1 MMGAYFDASRP
12 LPYCPGCGH
21 PHVLR
26 ALDEALGLAGIPR
39 ERLAIVTDIGC
50 VGLAD
55 PFFPSLHTVHTLH
68 GRSVAVAVGLALG
81 DVGSASGPLVPIV
94 LIGDG
99 GAGIG
104 LLHLVHAAQLNAE
117 VKVVVHNNLIYGMTG
132 GQHSLLTPPAMKTTT
147 TPGGCPVPPLDLGG
161 VIAAAGGG
169 FYARVVAPGGDV
181 AGTILETLRH
191 PGFAVVEVME
201 LCPTFA
207 TAVGGITGREL
218 KGIPASRGL
227 TQGIVRQD
235 PSRPP
240 LREVLG
246 LDRPRGST
254 EGLAAESGIEP
265 QRTWSQLDRTARVV
279 VAGRAGE
286 RVQSAALLAAQAA
299 MAAGLHATV
308 RSDNPVTQGTGF
320 SLAEIVFAPE
330 PIGYLGPAS
339 PDLILVLAPEGQRE
353 VTARGMWDAT
363 ATAKSTVVDASLEP
377 PAGVPVRQRDLR
389 GRYGAKG
396 AAVGALVE
404 AIAEQGWWSREAWDA
419 AIRLQPPARR
429 AELEAALAR
438 AIPLGGTSAERG

>member
-1 MMGAYFDASRP
+1 MSAYLDASRP
-12 LPYCPGCGH
+12 APYCPGCGH

-26 ALDEALGLAGIPR
+26 ALDEALGQAAIPR

-55 PFFPSLHTVHTLH
+55 PFFPDLHTVHTLH

-81 DVGSASGPLVPIV
+81 DRGEARGPLVPIV

-117 VKVVVHNNLIYGMTG
+117 VKVLVHNNLIYGMTG
-132 GQHSLLTPPAMKTTT
+132 GQHSLLTPPGMKTAT

-169 FYARVVAPGGDV
+169 FYARVVAPGGEV
-181 AGTILETLRH
+181 AATILAAIRH
-191 PGFAVVEVME
+191 PGFAVVEIME

-207 TAVGGITGREL
+207 SSVGGITGKDL

-227 TQGIVRQD
+227 SLGIVRQD
-235 PSRPP
+235 ASRPP
-240 LREVLG
+240 LREALG
-246 LDRPRGST
+246 LGRRPSRPAAPLA
-254 EGLAAESGIEP
+254 EIGLEP
-265 QRTWSQLDRTARVV
+265 EPAWRHLDRIARVV
-279 VAGRAGE
+279 IAGRAGE

-308 RSDNPVTQGTGF
+308 RTDNPVTQGTGF
-320 SLAEIVFAPE
+320 SLAEIAFAPE
-330 PIGYLGPAS
+330 PIGYIGPAS
-339 PDLILVLAPEGQRE
+339 PDLIIVLSPEGQRE
-353 VTARGMWDAT
+353 IAARGLWGAT
-363 ATAKSTVVDASLEP
+363 AGAGSTVVDASIGP
-377 PAGVPVRQRDLR
+377 PEGGGAQQRDLR

-396 AAVGALVE
+396 AAIGALVE
-404 AIAEQGWWSREAWDA
+404 EIEARGWWDRRGWEA
-419 AIRLQPPARR
+419 AIRLQPRDRR
-429 AELEAALAR
+429 AELEAVLAR
-438 AIPLGGTSAERG
+438 AVETPARQ

>member
-1 MMGAYFDASRP
+1 MTHVYFDASRP
-12 LPYCPGCGH
+12 APYCPGCGH

-26 ALDEALGLAGIPR
+26 ALDEALALAGIPR

-81 DVGSASGPLVPIV
+81 DPGNGAGPLVPIV

-117 VKVVVHNNLIYGMTG
+117 VKVLVHNNLIYGMTG
-132 GQHSLLTPPAMKTTT
+132 GQHSLLTPPGMKTAT

-181 AGTILETLRH
+181 AATILAAIRH
-191 PGFAVVEVME
+191 PGFAVVELME

-207 TAVGGITGREL
+207 TAVGGITGKEL

-227 TQGIVRQD
+227 ALGIVRQD
-235 PSRPP
+235 ASRPP
-240 LREVLG
+240 LREALG
-246 LDRPRGST
+246 LGRHPDGS
-254 EGLAAESGIEP
+254 GAVGGESGVEP
-265 QRTWSQLDRTARVV
+265 EPAWRHLDRTARVV

-286 RVQSAALLAAQAA
+286 RVQSAAVLAAQAA

-308 RSDNPVTQGTGF
+308 RTDNPVTQGTGF
-320 SLAEIVFAPE
+320 SLAEMGFAPE
-330 PIGYLGPAS
+330 PIGYIGPAS
-339 PDLILVLAPEGQRE
+339 PDLVIVLAPEGQRE
-353 VTARGMWDAT
+353 IAARGLWGAT
-363 ATAKSTVVDASLEP
+363 APGGGILIDTTLEP
-377 PAGVPVRQRDLR
+377 PEGVSVQRRDLR
-389 GRYGAKG
+389 GKYGPKG
-396 AAVGALVE
+396 AALGALVE
-404 AIAEQGWWSREAWDA
+404 EIEARGWWSLQGWEA
-419 AIRLQPPARR
+419 AIRLQPRERR
-429 AELEAALAR
+429 AELEAVLAR
-438 AIPLGGTSAERG
+438 ATAGVIPSA